1 MMKRKVIVLFLG
13 TRIHFESKVSHISYD
28 KLKITKVQALLLGKN
43 FFLYQATVLF
53 FSNTI
58 CNDTDN
64 GYSFQHPLLSS
75 TSLGAKRIVI

>member
-1 MMKRKVIVLFLG
+1 MMMKRKVIVLFLE

-53 FSNTI
+53 FRTLSVMTLTMAIVSNTHY
-58 CNDTDN
+58 C
-64 GYSFQHPLLSS
+64 LL
-75 TSLGAKRIVI
+75 LV